1 MGILMVRWMDILRG
15 TGILM
20 FAIFVLFFTAYVCP
34 VHAQPPPDTPAP
46 EDGAVEPV
54 QVTPIVET
62 EETFAPGTTFWE
74 DATAGREENL
84 PAVGVWN
91 ILITLALVLVIF
103 WVIFRF
109 IVRPLMRGAVLSRG
123 VEEFRIVAALP
134 IAPTKS
140 VQIVKMVDRLLVIG
154 IAENGM
160 NLLSEITDPQLV
172 SEMLTALDEK
182 NPAKYHPF
190 RKAFDTIL
198 TRKDETGF
206 EEKQKK
212 FNTTLD
218 DLKLKIKAMKTSPD
232 EEE

>member
-1 MGILMVRWMDILRG
+1 MGIVMVRWMDILRG

-34 VHAQPPPDTPAP
+34 VHAQPPPDNPAP
-46 EDGAVEPV
+46 EDGVVVPV
-54 QVTPIVET
+54 QVTPIDET

-74 DATAGREENL
+74 DAVAGREEDL
-84 PAVGVWN
+84 PSVGVWN

-109 IVRPLMRGAVLSRG
+109 IVRPLMRGAVIGRG

-154 IAENGM
+154 VAEGGM
-160 NLLSEITDPQLV
+160 NLLSEITDPELV
-172 SEMLTALDEK
+172 SEMLTALDAK

-198 TRKDETGF
+198 TRKDKTGF

>member
-1 MGILMVRWMDILRG
+1 MDILRG

-20 FAIFVLFFTAYVCP
+20 FAIFVLSFTAYVCP
-34 VHAQPPPDTPAP
+34 AHAQPPIDTPAS

-54 QVTPIVET
+54 QVVPTAES
-62 EETFAPGTTFWE
+62 EETFAPGATFWE
-74 DATAGREENL
+74 DATAGREEDL
-84 PAVGVWN
+84 PSVGVWN

-109 IVRPLMRGAVLSRG
+109 VVRPLMRSAVLGRG
-123 VEEFRIVAALP
+123 VEEFRIVAALA

-140 VQIVKMVDRLLVIG
+140 VQIVKLVDRLLVIG
-154 IAENGM
+154 IAESGM
-160 NLLSEITDPQLV
+160 NLLSEITDPELV
-172 SEMLTALDEK
+172 SEMLNALDAK
-182 NPAKYHPF
+182 NPAKHHPF

-198 TRKDETGF
+198 SRKDETGF

-232 EEE
+232 DEK